1 MGNTTT
7 MIQAKY
13 EPAFAALTPA
23 MLERVMVGLSATR
36 PELHELGDIE
46 DGPTLVDYCRQS
58 GISQAE
64 VVMSMRND
72 PSPLAVAAVECLLMK
87 PIDRRTPAEVERQ
100 RDAERPRPQLAT
112 VRSSERTTDGRI
124 IRLLTT
130 GNPKRAGTDG
140 HRRFALYRDGMTVA
154 AFLAAGGRSA
164 DIKWDAERSFIRLDD
179 PA

>member
-100 RDAERPRPQLAT
+100 RDAERPGPSWPPSAPPSARRTAASSVCSPPAT
-112 VRSSERTTDGRI
+112 PSAPGPTATAASPC
-124 IRLLTT
+124 T
-130 GNPKRAGTDG
+130 GTA
-140 HRRFALYRDGMTVA
+140 
-154 AFLAAGGRSA
+154 
-164 DIKWDAERSFIRLDD
+164 
-179 PA
+179 